1 MSTTLSIHAHPRY
14 LVVTN
19 AFALVLVELL
29 LFLASRVRVLL
40 SPLAWA
46 VLGLAVLAGFGA
58 DIAIWYWT
66 GIRAVEVTEEA
77 LTIFRG
83 PLLSAQTLPRASV
96 ASLTLQRVLGVGA
109 VRIRTN
115 KGLQVRISE
124 SAFPREEFR
133 RFLSEMANWRR

>member
-1 MSTTLSIHAHPRY
+1 MSIPLSIHAHPRY
-14 LVVTN
+14 LIVTN

-46 VLGLAVLAGFGA
+46 VFGLAVLAGFAA

-66 GIRAVEVTEEA
+66 GVRAVEVSEGA

-83 PLLSAQTLPRASV
+83 PLLSVQTLPRASV
-96 ASLTLQRVLGVGA
+96 ASLTVQKLLGVGA
-109 VRIRTN
+109 VRIRTS

-133 RFLSEMANWRR
+133 RFLSEMESWKR